1 MPIGPVRDRDLGLG
15 AGGSGGVEVGVE
27 VGVEG
32 LDDLFVAGANFGAA
46 HRDEGAFGDDGYV
59 VVGSAVKEG
68 CKG

>member
-1 MPIGPVRDRDLGLG
+1 MPIGPVRDRGLGLG

-27 VGVEG
+27 G
-32 LDDLFVAGANFGAA
+32 LDDLFAAGANFGAG
-46 HRDEGAFGDDGYV
+46 HRDEGAFGDDRCV